1 MSFVFRAVRGT
12 KDILPDE
19 AEYLRHIEVKAREIS
34 SLYGYREV
42 ITPVIENRDLFVRS
56 LGKDTE
62 VIGKQMFIIE
72 RGDDII
78 ALRPEATAGV
88 IRAYLE
94 NNLNSR
100 NLLAKF
106 YYFGPMFRAERPQKG
121 RLRQFHHL
129 GVEAVGSSSPL
140 LDVEI
145 ISLAEVILKNIG
157 ISGFKIKINTLGCV
171 EDKKAFAEKLRV
183 ILGGKISD
191 FCQDCR
197 ERFDRNVFR
206 LLDCKNSSCKNIILG
221 LNIKRTDYLCG
232 ECLEHFDTVL
242 AGLKNIGVNYEESAH
257 LVRGLDYYT
266 RTVFEITH
274 SELGAQDAVGA
285 GGRYDNLVEELGG
298 EPTAAIGFAFGVER
312 LLLVSSAK
320 CQVPSKD
327 LVFLI
332 ALGKGAEAAS
342 VKLLYSLRQNGI
354 KADTLYE
361 EKSLKGAMRRAND
374 LGAKYVLILGENE
387 LKKNVVVFKDMA
399 SGEQREI
406 KTEEVIAE
414 LMALAILKAKP
425 LPYRLKGQI

>member
-1 MSFVFRAVRGT
+1 MSSVFRAVRGT

-19 AEYLRHIEVKAREIS
+19 AEYLRHIEVKAREIF
-34 SLYGYREV
+34 SLYGFREI

-72 RGDDII
+72 RGEDVI

-100 NLLAKF
+100 NPLAKF
-106 YYFGPMFRAERPQKG
+106 YYFGPMFRSERPQKG

-129 GVEAVGSSSPL
+129 GLEAIGSSSPL

-145 ISLAEVILKNIG
+145 ISLAEAILKNIG
-157 ISGFKIKINTLGCV
+157 ISGFKIKINTLGCA

-197 ERFDRNVFR
+197 ERFERNVFR
-206 LLDCKNSSCKNIILG
+206 LLDCKNNSCKNIILG

-242 AGLKNIGVNYEESAH
+242 TGLKNTGVNYEESAH

-285 GGRYDNLVEELGG
+285 GGRYDNLVGELGG
-298 EPTAAIGFAFGVER
+298 TPCGAIGFAFGVER
-312 LLLVSSAK
+312 LLLVSSIKHQAS
-320 CQVPSKD
+320 SKTS
-327 LVFLI
+327 VFLI
-332 ALGKGAEAAS
+332 VLGKEAEKQG
-342 VKLLYSLRQNGI
+342 VKLLSNLRENGI
-354 KADTLYE
+354 KADMDYE
-361 EKSLKGAMRRAND
+361 GKSLKGAMRRAND
-374 LGAKYVLILGENE
+374 LGVSYVLILGENE
-387 LKKNVVVFKDMA
+387 LKKNTVMLKDMG

-406 KTEEVIAE
+406 KTEDLVVQLNSIHNT
-414 LMALAILKAKP
+414 
-425 LPYRLKGQI
+425 

>member
-19 AEYLRHIEVKAREIS
+19 AEYLRHIEVKAREIF

-42 ITPVIENRDLFVRS
+42 VTPVIENRDLFVRS

-62 VIGKQMFIIE
+62 VIGKQMFVIE
-72 RGDDII
+72 RGDDAI

-100 NLLAKF
+100 NLLAKL

-129 GVEAVGSSSPL
+129 GLEAIGTYSPL

-145 ISLAEVILKNIG
+145 ISLAETILKNIG
-157 ISGFKIKINTLGCV
+157 ISGFKIKINTLGCAK
-171 EDKKAFAEKLRV
+171 DKKAFAEKLRV
-183 ILGGKISD
+183 VLGEKISD

-206 LLDCKNSSCKNIILG
+206 LLDCKNSSCRNIILG
-221 LNIKRTDYLCG
+221 LNIKRADYLCK
-232 ECLEHFDTVL
+232 ECVEHFDTVL

-298 EPTAAIGFAFGVER
+298 APTGAMGFAFGVER
-312 LLLVSSAK
+312 LLLVSSIK
-320 CQVPSKD
+320 CQVSRKD
-327 LVFLI
+327 LIYLI
-332 ALGKGAEAAS
+332 ALGEEAKKRGAE
-342 VKLLYSLRQNGI
+342 LLYNLRQNGI
-354 KADTLYE
+354 KADTDYE
-361 EKSLKGAMRRAND
+361 GKSLKGAMRRAND
-374 LGAKYVLILGENE
+374 LGVSYVLILGENE
-387 LKKNVVVFKDMA
+387 LNKNTVMLKDMD
-399 SGEQREI
+399 SGDQREI
-406 KTEEVIAE
+406 KIEDVVVH
-414 LMALAILKAKP
+414 LNSILNT
-425 LPYRLKGQI
+425 